1 MNASANNGQSAT
13 DCQSSAL
20 PAELRPRR
28 LGQVIGPLPTAGR
41 GPEAGRAAT
50 GETPVATVP
59 RR

>member
-1 MNASANNGQSAT
+1 MNTADRDAQSAT

-20 PAELRPRR
+20 PAELRPRS
-28 LGQVIGPLPTAGR
+28 LGQVISPLATDRR